1 MLELRLYRLGL
12 LLALA
17 AAVVLMFSVV
27 SRPEPLRTDVAADAF
42 DGGTAAG
49 LTRRILEL
57 APDRRPGSRGDAA
70 AAAFVAQRFRTIQ
83 GGSVS
88 FQGLRGSFK
97 DDDVEMRNV
106 MLVLPGLSDRSIVVS
121 APRDC
126 RTGPCAASSG
136 AATGALLELAATFDG
151 APHQKTLIF
160 VSTDGSAAGAAGA
173 KALATQLSGEP
184 PEAAI
189 VISQPGSD
197 LGRKPFVVP
206 WSDGPQS
213 ASIQLAETARTAV
226 SSEVDGDPLNLRTFA
241 SLFRL
246 AVPSGLQEQ
255 APLIERGIDA
265 IGISSAGDRP
275 LSESQDGPGSL
286 DQGSLESFGRASLS
300 LVFALD
306 RLPEPLEHGPDAYL
320 PLAGKLI
327 PGWALALL
335 AITLLIP
342 IGLVSVDGLAR
353 ASRADEPVLPTLLWA
368 LGRAIPWLAV
378 LVLAYSLAAAGLIA
392 SPSFPFDPAAHPFG
406 LGPAIALVAL
416 LGALVGAVFLTRPLR
431 PPTGAEEAIA
441 PALGLLIFVSCTAVW
456 LLNPFLALLLVPTA
470 HLWLLAGMPE
480 VRRIPLLAAAPLLL
494 GLVLPLVAI
503 AYLAAALGVG
513 WGVFW
518 QVLLM
523 FTGGQIGLPL
533 ATAISVLGGCLIGIV
548 ELATVR
554 RSSGPAR
561 RYGPRPAARHRGP
574 GALGGPPSTA
584 VRGHKF

>member
-1 MLELRLYRLGL
+1 MIELRLYRLGL
-12 LLALA
+12 FLALA

-42 DGGTAAG
+42 DGATAAG
-49 LTRRILEL
+49 LTRRVLEL
-57 APDRRPGSRGDAA
+57 APSREPGSRGDAA

-88 FQGLRGSFK
+88 LQRFKGSFG

-126 RTGPCAASSG
+126 QEGPCAASSG
-136 AATGALLELAATFDG
+136 AATGALLELAETFDG

-160 VSTDGSAAGAAGA
+160 VSTDGSVAGAAGA
-173 KALATQLSGEP
+173 KALARQISGEQ

-213 ASIQLAETARTAV
+213 ASIQLTETARTAV
-226 SSEVDGDPLNLRTFA
+226 SSEVDGDPLNLRTFS

-255 APLIERGIDA
+255 APLIDRGVAA

-275 LSESQDGPGSL
+275 LAESQDGLGSLDPGSL
-286 DQGSLESFGRASLS
+286 QSFGRASLS

-306 RLPEPLEHGPDAYL
+306 RLPEPLVHGPDAYL

-335 AITLLIP
+335 AIALLVP

-353 ASRADEPVLPTLLWA
+353 ASRAQEPVLETLLWA

-378 LVLAYSLAAAGLIA
+378 LVLAYSLSAAGLIA

-406 LGPAIALVAL
+406 VGSAFALFALLAALVVT
-416 LGALVGAVFLTRPLR
+416 LVLTRSLR
-431 PPTGAEEAIA
+431 PPAGAEEAIA
-441 PALGLLIFVSCTAVW
+441 PALGLLIFASCVAVW

-470 HLWLLAGMPE
+470 HLWLVAGLPE
-480 VRRIPLLAAAPLLL
+480 VRRIPLLAAAPLVA
-494 GLVLPLVAI
+494 GLVLPLVAVV
-503 AYLAAALGVG
+503 YLAAALGVG

-518 QVLLM
+518 QILLM

-533 ATAISVLGGCLIGIV
+533 ATAISLLGGCLIGIV

-554 RSSGPAR
+554 RTSGPVR
-561 RYGPRPAARHRGP
+561 RYGPRPAGRHRGP
-574 GALGGPPSTA
+574 GALGGPSSTA
-584 VRGHKF
+584 ARGHKF

>member
-1 MLELRLYRLGL
+1 MIELRLYRLGL
-12 LLALA
+12 ALALA

-27 SRPEPLRTDVAADAF
+27 SRPEPLRTDAAADAF
-42 DGGTAAG
+42 DGPTAAG
-49 LTRRILEL
+49 LARRVLEL
-57 APDRRPGSRGDAA
+57 APDRQPGSRGDVA
-70 AAAFVAQRFRTIQ
+70 AAAFVAKRFRAIQ

-88 FQGLRGSFK
+88 VQRFSGSFE
-97 DDDVEMRNV
+97 DRDVDMRNV

-121 APRDC
+121 AARDC
-126 RTGPCAASSG
+126 GEGPCAASTG

-151 APHQKTLIF
+151 APHRNTLIF
-160 VSTDGSAAGAAGA
+160 VSTDGSTAGAEGA
-173 KALATQLSGEP
+173 KTLADQLSEKP

-189 VISQPGSD
+189 AISQPGS
-197 LGRKPFVVP
+197 GSGGKPFVVP

-213 ASIQLAETARTAV
+213 ASIQLTETARTAV
-226 SSEVDGDPLNLRTFA
+226 SSEVDGDPLTLRTFP

-255 APLIERGIDA
+255 APLIERDIEA

-275 LSESQDGPGSL
+275 LPVSADGPGSL
-286 DQGSLESFGRASLS
+286 DQAALQSFGRASLS

-306 RLPEPLEHGPDAYL
+306 RLPTSLEHGPDAYL

-327 PGWALALL
+327 PGWSLALL
-335 AITLLIP
+335 AIALLIP

-353 ASRADEPVLPTLLWA
+353 ASRAREPVLGTLLWA

-378 LVLAYSLAAAGLIA
+378 LVLAYSLSAASVIA

-406 LGPAIALVAL
+406 VGSALAL
-416 LGALVGAVFLTRPLR
+416 FSLLAAFVVTLLLTRALR
-431 PPTGAEEAIA
+431 PPAGAEDAIA
-441 PALGLLIFVSCTAVW
+441 PALGLLIFVSVTIVW
-456 LLNPFLALLLVPTA
+456 LLNPFLALVLVPTA
-470 HLWLLAGMPE
+470 HLWLGAGLPE

-494 GLVLPLVAI
+494 GLVLPLVAVV
-503 AYLAAALGVG
+503 YLAAALGVG

-518 QVLLM
+518 QLLLM

-533 ATAISVLGGCLIGIV
+533 ATAISLLGGCLIGIV

-554 RSSGPAR
+554 RTSGPVR
-561 RYGPRPAARHRGP
+561 RYGPRPAGRHRGP
-574 GALGGPPSTA
+574 GALGGPPSKA